1 MKVARDFLGEEI
13 QTCHPNGNHMGLLEP
28 DSRTGSGPCASQHL
42 GFLRHCLLQ
51 LLVLC
56 SEPEHLEPSGARNGG
71 KEDGEQGEKEGKGGS
86 GLVGIAGA

>member
-1 MKVARDFLGEEI
+1 
-13 QTCHPNGNHMGLLEP
+13 MGLLEP